1 MVTPRR
7 LALAFACA
15 AALAWVSA
23 AASVAQA
30 KLPAIPMGWPH
41 TLQLGLADGP
51 GGAKALR
58 KSVPLGFRYQYLA
71 AGVNT
76 GEGWATWNSGGT
88 FVDMYVR
95 ESAHAHVTPVFSYY
109 MIRQSL
115 PGSNDSDEPHA
126 VLSNLT
132 NPSTMRAWFDDVKL
146 FMQRAGRFLKT
157 KVVLQVEPDMWGY
170 GEHAAHG
177 DDASTVPV
185 SVASSGSPDA
195 AGLPNNLSG
204 LARAV
209 VRLRGRLAP
218 NVVLAYHASDWGTG
232 VDLFVND
239 PSASQTD
246 KLAAKAARFYRSLH
260 AHFDLTFTDWSD
272 RDAAFKRIIYG
283 AGPEAWW
290 SSADFSRA
298 VRFIGGYS
306 RAAHQR
312 VVVWQIPLGNTLM
325 RAMDDSWDH
334 YQDNHVQ
341 WLLGH
346 DGRKHLA
353 SLARAGA
360 LAFLFGGGADGTTC
374 ACDNRGDG
382 VTNPPPI
389 TGNDRASYS
398 ADDDGGYFR
407 HQARAYYHGGALPLP

>member
-1 MVTPRR
+1 M
-7 LALAFACA
+7 
-15 AALAWVSA
+15 
-23 AASVAQA
+23 
-30 KLPAIPMGWPH
+30 
-41 TLQLGLADGP
+41 
-51 GGAKALR
+51 
-58 KSVPLGFRYQYLA
+58 
-71 AGVNT
+71 
-76 GEGWATWNSGGT
+76 
-88 FVDMYVR
+88 
-95 ESAHAHVTPVFSYY
+95 
-109 MIRQSL
+109 
-115 PGSNDSDEPHA
+115 
-126 VLSNLT
+126 
-132 NPSTMRAWFDDVKL
+132 
-146 FMQRAGRFLKT
+146 
-157 KVVLQVEPDMWGY
+157 
-170 GEHAAHG
+170 
-177 DDASTVPV
+177 
-185 SVASSGSPDA
+185 
-195 AGLPNNLSG
+195 
-204 LARAV
+204 
-209 VRLRGRLAP
+209 
-218 NVVLAYHASDWGTG
+218 LAYHASDWGTG

-283 AGPEAWW
+283 TGPEAWW
-290 SSADFSRA
+290 SSADLSRA

-353 SLARAGA
+353 SLAKAGA

-407 HQARAYYHGGALPLP
+407 HQARAYYHSGALRLP